1 MSSNGRHVT
10 TTYRGATLDEVLP
23 RIREE
28 LGPEA
33 VILRQREGIV
43 GGFAG
48 FFGKRCVE
56 IEAQA
61 AAMRQ
66 SEPSQRVLDAY
77 DATDQPPEEERN
89 ALLQTLLDQSSPF
102 AVELSDA
109 LHVQP
114 AAIEAPPAA
123 AVPAPEAPPAPP
135 APVQQIPAWVEALE
149 EDWSS
154 EETTEQPA
162 VVFTDDGEL
171 VSQDAN
177 WAGAA
182 ITDEAGE
189 WADEN
194 DFLDQDI
201 VDTPRIRVRG
211 VESFGDDA

>member
-102 AVELSDA
+102 AVELSAA

-114 AAIEAPPAA
+114 PAA
-123 AVPAPEAPPAPP
+123 AALPAPEAPPAPP
-135 APVQQIPAWVEALE
+135 APPASVQQMPAWV
-149 EDWSS
+149 
-154 EETTEQPA
+154 
-162 VVFTDDGEL
+162 
-171 VSQDAN
+171 
-177 WAGAA
+177 
-182 ITDEAGE
+182 
-189 WADEN
+189 
-194 DFLDQDI
+194 
-201 VDTPRIRVRG
+201 
-211 VESFGDDA
+211 